1 MDSPTPPWFV
11 LALALACRP
20 ASGPREPPSVTAPEP
35 EPVPA
40 DTPTPTTEPE
50 PEPVVAVEPASSS
63 EPAPSPTLRLFGT
76 ITEIVVH
83 GGDRRRAW
91 AVTLLVEE
99 VREGSFAATR
109 FSFLVHSPSKS
120 GLEVGARVEL
130 RATWVGDGYAVDEWQ
145 WR

>member
-1 MDSPTPPWFV
+1 MDSPIPPWPV

-20 ASGPREPPSVTAPEP
+20 AHAPEP
-35 EPVPA
+35 VTADAPA
-40 DTPTPTTEPE
+40 PTTEDAPE
-50 PEPVVAVEPASSS
+50 PAAADEPAPSNEPAPSR
-63 EPAPSPTLRLFGT
+63 EPAPSPTLRLYGT

-91 AVTLLVEE
+91 AVTLQVEE
-99 VREGSFAATR
+99 VREGSFAGTR

-130 RATWVGDGYAVDEWQ
+130 RATWVGEGYAVDEWQ